1 MIGEEM
7 ASSKHQHNLHHHSK
21 SKEFRKKSSRPNIE
35 RSLLL
40 NQATQALLAH
50 SSTHIAVMP
59 SAIGGGYHGGA
70 LAISKGP
77 RHASKSKNTSH
88 QSQNQQQQ

>member
-1 MIGEEM
+1 MIGEEVG
-7 ASSKHQHNLHHHSK
+7 SSKHQHNPQNHSK

-59 SAIGGGYHGGA
+59 SAIGGYHGGA

-77 RHASKSKNTSH
+77 RHASKSKNTSCICRD
-88 QSQNQQQQ
+88 SGT